1 MATIQFKNGDEYLMK
16 IAKLEAQLKD
26 QVLGDAIFG
35 AAGIVADEIRTT
47 LEQVPTDEGFGT
59 ETEKAKGPKKAQKKG
74 LYDSLGIASMQD
86 DGTGYLHVKIGFDG
100 YNDIRTKRWPN
111 GQPNQMVARSVESG
125 TSWMEKNAF
134 VRKAVNASKARAV
147 EFMKQSVDKS
157 TEKIMK

>member
-16 IAKLEAQLKD
+16 IAKLEAELKD
-26 QVLGDAIFG
+26 QVLGEAIFG
-35 AAGIVADEIRTT
+35 AACIVADEMRSS

-59 ETEKAKGPKKAQKKG
+59 SGSPTRGPKKRQKEG
-74 LYDSLGIASMQD
+74 LMQSLGIASMQD

-100 YNDIRTKRWPN
+100 YNDIRTERWPN
-111 GQPNQMVARSVESG
+111 GQPNQMVARAVEGG

>member
-1 MATIQFKNGDEYLMK
+1 MATIQFKKSDEYLMK

-26 QVLGDAIFG
+26 QILGEAIFG

-59 ETEKAKGPKKAQKKG
+59 SGAPTRGPKKRQKEG
-74 LYDSLGIASMQD
+74 LMQSLGIASMQD

-134 VRKAVNASKARAV
+134 VRKAVNSSKARAV